1 MSNHTHVAT
10 AGNGSR
16 VLLDLGKEKPQHKM
30 LQLSQAFSSLYYQEL
45 VKPEVMRQ
53 WEEEEVPKLQK
64 RGVHVPAG
72 PSLPFRNEVL
82 AHVFARQPKDIQERC
97 ERFRQNKFAE
107 HNDLPF
113 PGDVGDTGDEDP
125 LSVAGEE
132 QKATEKADA
141 EREKKITSVYTQ
153 YYYHLTYV

>member
-1 MSNHTHVAT
+1 MSNHTHAAT

-45 VKPEVMRQ
+45 VKPEVTRR
-53 WEEEEVPKLQK
+53 WNEEEVPKLQK
-64 RGVHVPAG
+64 QGVRVPAG

-82 AHVFARQPKDIQERC
+82 AHVFAQQPKDVQERC

-107 HNDLPF
+107 QNDLPLPF

-132 QKATEKADA
+132 RKATEKADA
-141 EREKKITSVYTQ
+141 EHEKKIRSV
-153 YYYHLTYV
+153 